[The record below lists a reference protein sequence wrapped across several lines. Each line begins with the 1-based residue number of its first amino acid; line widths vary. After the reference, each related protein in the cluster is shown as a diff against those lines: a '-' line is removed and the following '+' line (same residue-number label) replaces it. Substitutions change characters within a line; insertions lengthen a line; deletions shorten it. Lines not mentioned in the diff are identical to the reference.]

1 MSYSYP
7 TELTAS
13 GLVSDTQGKL
23 DSLINFFDLASEP
36 TNGHILSYNSTSK
49 KIVAIANSGG
59 GGGSGIASVVA
70 DTSPQLGG
78 ALDING
84 QQIVSTSNQAIEIK
98 PNGTG
103 DVHLGNF
110 VFDADQTVGS
120 SQNDYALVYNHSTG
134 KIGLE
139 AQAGGGSGIAL
150 TDLSVST
157 ASASGGGALAYN
169 NSTGVFTFT
178 PASPTGGSTFTDT
191 IQAQGALS
199 MYCSDSGTSN
209 SSTIVGIG
217 LKLRSTTASFNSGT
231 GAMNTDGADDNI
243 TFESNKILLSGSRDK
258 NIFNQSVGD
267 VLIRTQETESG
278 STQINIQHDE
288 NIVSVTG
295 VLQLDTQ
302 SSDPTSNLA
311 NGQMYY
317 NTSTNKFRG
326 YANGAWVDLH

>member
-1 MSYSYP
+1 
-7 TELTAS
+7 
-13 GLVSDTQGKL
+13 VSDTQGKL

-169 NSTGVFTFT
+169 QTTGVFTFT
-178 PASPTGGSTFTDT
+178 PASPSGGSTFSDT
-191 IQAQGALS
+191 IQ
-199 MYCSDSGTSN
+199 
-209 SSTIVGIG
+209 
-217 LKLRSTTASFNSGT
+217 
-231 GAMNTDGADDNI
+231 
-243 TFESNKILLSGSRDK
+243 
-258 NIFNQSVGD
+258 
-267 VLIRTQETESG
+267 
-278 STQINIQHDE
+278 
-288 NIVSVTG
+288 
-295 VLQLDTQ
+295 
-302 SSDPTSNLA
+302 
-311 NGQMYY
+311 
-317 NTSTNKFRG
+317 
-326 YANGAWVDLH
+326 